1 MNSTLPD
8 QTAVP
13 ASPAATPAELI
24 AALTNTDRLQEIGR
38 VDFAHPALKAQLDAI
53 TARTAAEL
61 GLLISLVTLVL
72 DSAQLVVG
80 SSGLEGWISA
90 AGGTPAEWSFCAHA
104 VASGEAYVVPDSAQ
118 DPVQRD
124 NPLVTVDGIASY
136 AGVPLV
142 STSGQVLGAHCVI
155 GATPHDFTVADLDA
169 LARAG
174 DEVMALL
181 AEYAC

>member
-61 GLLISLVTLVL
+61 GLPISLVTLVL

-80 SSGLEGWISA
+80 SSGLDGWISA
-90 AGGTPAEWSFCAHA
+90 AGGTP
-104 VASGEAYVVPDSAQ
+104 
-118 DPVQRD
+118 
-124 NPLVTVDGIASY
+124 GI
-136 AGVPLV
+136 
-142 STSGQVLGAHCVI
+142 
-155 GATPHDFTVADLDA
+155 LDA
-169 LARAG
+169 CPSVRG
-174 DEVMALL
+174 R
-181 AEYAC
+181 